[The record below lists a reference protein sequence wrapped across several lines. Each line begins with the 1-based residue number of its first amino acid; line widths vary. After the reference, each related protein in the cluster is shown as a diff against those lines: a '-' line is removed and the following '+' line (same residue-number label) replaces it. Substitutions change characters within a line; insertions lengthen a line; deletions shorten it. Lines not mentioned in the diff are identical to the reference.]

1 VVPKFAS
8 GMENNTFPI
17 LVIIMNNDNNI
28 LTNDKSRVTVYLPI
42 TKPSEA
48 LLMKKGS
55 TLFLKFVI
63 CVIAIGALIW
73 LIWFPQLE
81 GRAANLDLISIY
93 KDPLIIYAYIGS
105 IPFFVG
111 LYQAFK
117 LLGYIDGN
125 KVFSQSSVNA
135 MKNIKYCA
143 ITFSGFI
150 VLGILYIRLFVR
162 GDDPAGVT
170 ALGIFTTFASI
181 VIATA
186 AAVFQRLLQNAV
198 DLKSENDL
206 TV

>member
-1 VVPKFAS
+1 MVLYIHPTIKC
-8 GMENNTFPI
+8 
-17 LVIIMNNDNNI
+17 
-28 LTNDKSRVTVYLPI
+28 
-42 TKPSEA
+42 EA

-63 CVIAIGALIW
+63 CLIAIGAILW

-81 GRAANLDLISIY
+81 GRAANLDLLSIY

-105 IPFFVG
+105 TPFFVA

-117 LLGYIDGN
+117 LLGYIDSN
-125 KVFSQSSVNA
+125 KVFSQSSVNSVR
-135 MKNIKYCA
+135 NIKYCA
-143 ITFSGFI
+143 IIFSGFI
-150 VLGILYIRLFVR
+150 VLGILYIKLFVIN
-162 GDDPAGVT
+162 DDPQGGN
-170 ALGIFTTFASI
+170 ALGVFVTFASI

-198 DLKSENDL
+198 DIKSENDL